1 VTKGSGN
8 VRKNSLRLGGQK
20 SSIGEIMDGSALMK
34 KGKQTVP
41 VSGVE
46 PDAKS
51 LFYDIRKLIEETRS
65 SVATVVNAGLTL
77 LYWQIGSRINKD
89 ILQGGR
95 AGYGDEIVATLS
107 RQLISEYGNGFS
119 AKNIR
124 HMMKFAEAFSDAQ
137 IVSTLS
143 RQLSWSHFKELV
155 YLPHPLQKEFY
166 AEMCRIERWSVRA
179 LRQQIGSMLYERT
192 AISKKPEEVV
202 QEQLAQL
209 RDEDLL
215 SPELVFKDPYFLD
228 FLGLNDRYLEKDLE
242 DAVLRELEKFLLEM
256 GSGFAF
262 LARQKRIQIDHD
274 DYYIDLL
281 FFHRHLNRLIALDLK
296 LGDFKAEYKGQMELY
311 LRWLNKHERRPE
323 ENEPLGII
331 LCAGKKQE
339 LVELMELGKSGIHVA
354 EYLTGLPPRAL
365 LEQKLHKAVADARAR
380 MAERP
385 EKKE

>member
-1 VTKGSGN
+1 
-8 VRKNSLRLGGQK
+8 
-20 SSIGEIMDGSALMK
+20 MK
-34 KGKQTVP
+34 KKKQTIP
-41 VSGVE
+41 LSRAE
-46 PDAKS
+46 PDTKV
-51 LFYDIRKLIEETRS
+51 LFCDIRKLIEETRS

-77 LYWQIGSRINKD
+77 LYWQVGKRIQTEVLK
-89 ILQGGR
+89 GGR
-95 AGYGDEIVATLS
+95 AAYGDE
-107 RQLISEYGNGFS
+107 
-119 AKNIR
+119 
-124 HMMKFAEAFSDAQ
+124 

-143 RQLSWSHFKELV
+143 RQLVNEYGNGFSEKNLRRMVQFAEVFPDSEIVVSLIRQLSWTHILALIPLKQ
-155 YLPHPLQKEFY
+155 PLQREFY
-166 AEMCRIERWSVRA
+166 AEMCRIERWSVRT
-179 LRQQIGSMLYERT
+179 LRQQIGTMLYERT

-202 QEQLAQL
+202 QAQLAQL
-209 RDEDLL
+209 RDEDRL

-311 LRWLNKHERRPE
+311 LRWLDKHERRPE

-365 LEQKLHKAVADARAR
+365 LEQKLHKAVEDARAR

-385 EKKE
+385 EEKE